1 MSRTLSDEARAA
13 MSAGAKK
20 ARANGWGAPR
30 SEGKKVIID
39 ADVANLFTTT
49 VPARYRRAVA
59 TGGIRTAIDIY
70 KARAAAKRK
79 REPSS

>member
-20 ARANGWGAPR
+20 ARAKGWGAPR

-39 ADVANLFTTT
+39 ADVADLFTST
-49 VPARYRRAVA
+49 VPARFRRAVA

-70 KARAAAKRK
+70 KARAAAAKRQ
-79 REPSS
+79 RDE